1 MLELKADCCL
11 HLIHTTLTCPGGMSL
26 LRLLL
31 PHGGNLRN
39 LKKKKNS
46 RNKEK
51 KTLVSAF
58 TSMTSAVLHKS
69 TSTTIVFI
77 IMTTAEALKYMKK
90 STYSYS
96 MVPDPFL
103 RHGNFFSPT
112 GLHGV
117 TDKKTTKKK
126 LVLPKNNNKR
136 SSTAWSTLLASS

>member
-1 MLELKADCCL
+1 MFTLDS
-11 HLIHTTLTCPGGMSL
+11 HHFNVPRRNVTTAAVTAT
-26 LRLLL
+26 R
-31 PHGGNLRN
+31 RKFEE

-69 TSTTIVFI
+69 TSTTIVSI
-77 IMTTAEALKYMKK
+77 IMTTAEPLQYMKK

-103 RHGNFFSPT
+103 RHGKFFSPT
-112 GLHGV
+112 GLYGL
-117 TDKKTTKKK
+117 TDKK
-126 LVLPKNNNKR
+126 NN
-136 SSTAWSTLLASS
+136 